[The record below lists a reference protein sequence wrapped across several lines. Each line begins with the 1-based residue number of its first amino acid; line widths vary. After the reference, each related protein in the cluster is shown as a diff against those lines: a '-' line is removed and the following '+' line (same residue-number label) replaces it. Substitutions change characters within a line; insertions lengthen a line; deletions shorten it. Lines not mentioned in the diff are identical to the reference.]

1 MRILAPSEFRA
12 QPWKNGGGI
21 THEIVRWPDP
31 GSGGGDGGGDGYDVR
46 ISLADDRQAA
56 PFSRFPGYRRWSF
69 LAAAAPIHLDVAG
82 ELVRLTALGDLVE
95 VDGDVAISC
104 TLPDGPT
111 RLFNILV
118 RHGIEAEVGRG
129 PVDGPIRFAFALAA
143 LPWLPAEHA
152 AIFGGPEDRSG
163 ELPPGGLD
171 ERAVWLRLR
180 G

>member
-31 GSGGGDGGGDGYDVR
+31 SGPLDPSVDGYDVR

-69 LAAAAPIHLDVAG
+69 LAAAAPIHLDVNG
-82 ELVRLTALGDLVE
+82 ELVKLEQLGDLLE
-95 VDGDVAISC
+95 VDGDVPIRC
-104 TLPDGPT
+104 ELPGGPT
-111 RLFNILV
+111 RLFNLLV
-118 RHGIEAEVGRG
+118 RHGLAVEVGRG
-129 PVDGPIRFAFALAA
+129 PTDEAIHFAFALAEQ
-143 LPWLPAEHA
+143 PWLPAEHA
-152 AIFGGPEDRSG
+152 AIFEAGG
-163 ELPPGGLD
+163 ELPPGPLD
-171 ERAVWLRLR
+171 EYAVWLRLP